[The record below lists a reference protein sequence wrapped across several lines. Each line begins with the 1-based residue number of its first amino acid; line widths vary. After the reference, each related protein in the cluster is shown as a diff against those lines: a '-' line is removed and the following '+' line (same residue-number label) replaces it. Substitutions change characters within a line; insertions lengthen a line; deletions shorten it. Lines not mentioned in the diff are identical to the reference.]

1 MPTSNNQ
8 GSKRPGAGMDYAMRM
23 REERARQTAK
33 EQPSIGAMIAK
44 IAIGAIF
51 IVVGVFGGGKGFDL
65 AVFLVALII
74 GLALITWGILGYRQQ
89 VKRIEDAKLEVIL
102 STPLEELGNSE
113 LHDLTQ
119 KYDEAD
125 KTAPGQKK
133 G

>member
-1 MPTSNNQ
+1 MPTSNDQ
-8 GSKRPGAGMDYAMRM
+8 GPKRPGAGMDYAMRM

-51 IVVGVFGGGKGFDL
+51 IVVGSIGGDKGFNL
-65 AVFLVALII
+65 TYFLIGLII
-74 GLALITWGILGYRQQ
+74 GLALIAWGILGYRQQ
-89 VKRIEDAKLEVIL
+89 MKRIEDAKLEVIL

-119 KYDEAD
+119 KYDEAE
-125 KTAPGQKK
+125 KTASGQKN